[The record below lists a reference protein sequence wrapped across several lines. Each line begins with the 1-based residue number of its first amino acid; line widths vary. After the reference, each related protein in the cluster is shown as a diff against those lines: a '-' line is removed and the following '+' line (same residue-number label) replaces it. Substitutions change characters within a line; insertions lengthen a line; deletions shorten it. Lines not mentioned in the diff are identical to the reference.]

1 MKKKKTSGVS
11 IGAEVAHP
19 QTVEDTT
26 AIGVTA
32 ENVNERSPTK
42 VTATI
47 AGRENTH
54 VDMISTEATTGA
66 IVDIAEAPQ
75 KRADID

>member
-11 IGAEVAHP
+11 IGAEVALP

-32 ENVNERSPTK
+32 ENVDERSPTK
-42 VTATI
+42 VIATI
-47 AGRENTH
+47 AGSENTH
-54 VDMISTEATTGA
+54 VDMISTEATTRA